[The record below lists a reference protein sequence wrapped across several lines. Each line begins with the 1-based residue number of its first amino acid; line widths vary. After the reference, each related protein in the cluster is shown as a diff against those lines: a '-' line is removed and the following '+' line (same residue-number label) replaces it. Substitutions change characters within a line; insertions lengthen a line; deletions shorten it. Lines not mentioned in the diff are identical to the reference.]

1 MNVSEIVPS
10 GSVICGLVC
19 GLVRTINM
27 EGDKSQEGGRD
38 KKKVSWKCAGAGAAG
53 GDEVLEYEVEEG
65 NSTRR
70 NVEEITMK
78 IVKRTLKREEE
89 RKRLQRLKEF
99 HDQYDEHQ
107 AKLEEWRKTIPEKK
121 EDVTDDKFT
130 FGVPGVRSENYFPL
144 FLNKEQEARI
154 EQAKENGRHKFAT
167 KGRFVPWK
175 GMWKH

>member
-1 MNVSEIVPS
+1 
-10 GSVICGLVC
+10 
-19 GLVRTINM
+19 M
-27 EGDKSQEGGRD
+27 EGDRRKQ
-38 KKKVSWKCAGAGAAG
+38 VSWKGQETADAGAGG
-53 GDEVLEYEVEEG
+53 VEEVLEYQVEEG

-70 NVEEITMK
+70 KVEEIEMHQRRK
-78 IVKRTLKREEE
+78 KSKMEEE

-121 EDVTDDKFT
+121 QDVTDDKFT

-175 GMWKH
+175 GMWKR

>member
-53 GDEVLEYEVEEG
+53 GDEVIEYEVEEG

-70 NVEEITMK
+70 KVEEITMK
-78 IVKRTLKREEE
+78 VVKRTLKKEEE
-89 RKRLQRLKEF
+89 KRALKKVQEQQ
-99 HDQYDEHQ
+99 D
-107 AKLEEWRKTIPEKK
+107 KLKEWRKTIPEKK
-121 EDVTDDKFT
+121 QIVTDDEFL
-130 FGVPGVRSENYFPL
+130 FEVPGVHSQNYFPL
-144 FLNKEQEARI
+144 WL
-154 EQAKENGRHKFAT
+154 T
-167 KGRFVPWK
+167 KQ
-175 GMWKH
+175 

>member
-1 MNVSEIVPS
+1 
-10 GSVICGLVC
+10 
-19 GLVRTINM
+19 M
-27 EGDKSQEGGRD
+27 EGDRRKQ
-38 KKKVSWKCAGAGAAG
+38 VSWKGQETADAGAGG
-53 GDEVLEYEVEEG
+53 VEEVLEYQVEEG

-70 NVEEITMK
+70 KVEEIEMQ
-78 IVKRTLKREEE
+78 KRRKKSKMEEE

-121 EDVTDDKFT
+121 QDVTDDKFT
-130 FGVPGVRSENYFPL
+130 FGVPGVRSQNYFPL
-144 FLNKEQEARI
+144 FLDKEQEARI

>member
-53 GDEVLEYEVEEG
+53 GDEVIEYEVEEG

-70 NVEEITMK
+70 KVEEITMK
-78 IVKRTLKREEE
+78 VVKRTLKKEQE
-89 RKRLQRLKEF
+89 KRALKKVQEQQ
-99 HDQYDEHQ
+99 D
-107 AKLEEWRKTIPEKK
+107 KLKEWRKTIPEKK

-144 FLNKEQEARI
+144 FLDKEQEARI